1 MTLLAAFEVL
11 LHRYSGQDDFA
22 IGTLTAGR
30 GRAETEGLIGFFVNT
45 LPLRAKMRGKSC
57 FSRVAG
63 AGEGDSARSVRACRV
78 AFREAGGRV
87 APAAGLS
94 RNPLVQV
101 TFQLFNS
108 PLPGAGASTLAP
120 REMPVER
127 TVSTFDLAF
136 DLWESGAE
144 LLGRLEYSTDLFDSR
159 TVARM
164 LAAFSLVLEGVAAD
178 PDRRIEALPLLTADE
193 IHRQTVEW
201 NDTARQYPDH
211 RCLHE
216 LFEEQAARTPHAI
229 AVACDGEQL
238 TYEQLDKRA
247 ERIARS
253 VRARGAGPRERESGS
268 ACRALRN
275 GLRRSWEF

>member
-1 MTLLAAFEVL
+1 MKETALEAYAHAELPFEKLV
-11 LHRYSGQDDFA
+11 
-22 IGTLTAGR
+22 
-30 GRAETEGLIGFFVNT
+30 EE
-45 LPLRAKMRGKSC
+45 
-57 FSRVAG
+57 
-63 AGEGDSARSVRACRV
+63 
-78 AFREAGGRV
+78 V
-87 APAAGLS
+87 APAADLS

-178 PDRRIEALPLLTADE
+178 PDRRIEALPLLTMPNE

-216 LFEEQAARTPHAI
+216 LFEEQLREPRT
-229 AVACDGEQL
+229 Q
-238 TYEQLDKRA
+238 
-247 ERIARS
+247 
-253 VRARGAGPRERESGS
+253 
-268 ACRALRN
+268 
-275 GLRRSWEF
+275 